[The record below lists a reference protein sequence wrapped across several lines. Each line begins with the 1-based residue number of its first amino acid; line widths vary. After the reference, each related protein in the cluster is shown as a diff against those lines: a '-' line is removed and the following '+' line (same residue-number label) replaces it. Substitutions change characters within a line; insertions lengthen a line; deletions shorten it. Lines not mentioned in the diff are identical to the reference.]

1 MQQRPVSLKIISKI
15 IKPLQDKENE
25 EKTKQIISLSK
36 AERVSVLIKHVW
48 YESVEGEILSIKMF
62 KHG

>member
-1 MQQRPVSLKIISKI
+1 MQQRTVSLKIISKI

-36 AERVSVLIKHVW
+36 AKRISVLIKQVW